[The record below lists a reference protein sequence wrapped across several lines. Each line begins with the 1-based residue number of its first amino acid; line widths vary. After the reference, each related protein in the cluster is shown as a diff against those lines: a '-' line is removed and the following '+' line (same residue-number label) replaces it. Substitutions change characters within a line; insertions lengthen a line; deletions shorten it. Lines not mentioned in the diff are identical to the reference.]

1 MNKRPRRSDTEWQQL
16 IEQQQRSGLSAHA
29 FCQQQGLTSKTFYK
43 RRQALRQQATAT
55 ESTERFIK
63 IQPSLMPVAAVA
75 TTAVLHYHDSQL
87 HVPAGVDARW
97 LAQLMQALS

>member
-1 MNKRPRRSDTEWQQL
+1 MKKRQRRSDVEWQQL

-29 FCQQQGLTSKTFYK
+29 FCQQHGLTSKTFYK
-43 RRQALRQQATAT
+43 RRQALRQQTTAT
-55 ESTERFIK
+55 DSTVQFIK
-63 IQPSLMPVAAVA
+63 IQPPSMPVAAVT

-87 HVPAGVDARW
+87 HVPAGVDALW

>member
-1 MNKRPRRSDTEWQQL
+1 MTKRQRRSNAEWQQL

-29 FCQQQGLTSKTFYK
+29 FCQQHGLTSKTFYK
-43 RRQALRQQATAT
+43 RRQALRQPTAAMGA
-55 ESTERFIK
+55 TERFIK
-63 IQPSLMPVAAVA
+63 VQPTSTPAAATA

-87 HVPAGVDARW
+87 HLTAGVDAQW

>member
-1 MNKRPRRSDTEWQQL
+1 MNKRRRRSDAEWQQL

-29 FCQQQGLTSKTFYK
+29 FCRQHGLTSKTFYQ
-43 RRQALRQQATAT
+43 RRRALLEATTVAD
-55 ESTERFIK
+55 STEQFIYV
-63 IQPSLMPVAAVA
+63 QPPSMPAAGTV

-87 HVPAGVDARW
+87 HVPASVDAQW